1 MRLSN
6 TIYFS
11 SKIPYNTWGMTGITR
26 FFIRWAISA
35 VALAIASWVIKGITI
50 ENGWALLFAALVV
63 GLLNAF
69 LRPIII
75 LLTLPINIL
84 TLGLFTFVINA
95 AMILFT
101 AEIVGGFRVSGFWA
115 ALLAAIIMS
124 VVGFFLN
131 LFLPDDR

>member
-1 MRLSN
+1 
-6 TIYFS
+6 
-11 SKIPYNTWGMTGITR
+11 MTGITR

-101 AEIVGGFRVSGFWA
+101 AEIVRGFRVSGFWA